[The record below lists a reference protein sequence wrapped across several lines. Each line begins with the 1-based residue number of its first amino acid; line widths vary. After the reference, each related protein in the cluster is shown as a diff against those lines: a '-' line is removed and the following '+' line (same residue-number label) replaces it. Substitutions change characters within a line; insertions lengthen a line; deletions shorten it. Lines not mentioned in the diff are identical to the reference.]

1 MLSDITRKTRQ
12 NLESSRNEIID
23 RRIPIEEYS
32 SRAVKYSSTLPAPEV
47 LVLGRSST
55 QFEYST
61 EFSAICCE
69 KAELAIALPGLQC
82 HLLVTI
88 EKQKFFHDFPRQYS
102 FISGLENHS
111 KKSYFCLF

>member
-1 MLSDITRKTRQ
+1 MRVVLDPLETSANDIFSAWSGETVAST
-12 NLESSRNEIID
+12 
-23 RRIPIEEYS
+23 
-32 SRAVKYSSTLPAPEV
+32 RAVKYSSTLPAPEV
-47 LVLGRSST
+47 LVLGHSST

>member
-1 MLSDITRKTRQ
+1 MSLKFMPMGTHGLPQPMSTFVLDI
-12 NLESSRNEIID
+12 SAI
-23 RRIPIEEYS
+23 
-32 SRAVKYSSTLPAPEV
+32 RAVKYSSTLPAPEV

>member
-1 MLSDITRKTRQ
+1 MVILKKKTSHRQ
-12 NLESSRNEIID
+12 FKNQRLKG
-23 RRIPIEEYS
+23 

-47 LVLGRSST
+47 LVLGHSST